1 MLEVTQKATEK
12 VAEFFKSR
20 DKVEPL
26 RILVS
31 GIG

>member
-1 MLEVTQKATEK
+1 MLEVTDKATEK
-12 VAEFFKSR
+12 VSEFFKSR

-26 RILVS
+26 RIFVS